1 MYGMMLKTERGSD
14 LMTDKLN
21 AADKIRA
28 ARKKAGLTQQ
38 QLAEHYGIALRTVEA
53 WERGLRKPPEYALP
67 LLLRCIELD
76 FNHAEEPAE
85 HEEVLSAPKKLIF
98 TDPIG
103 KPLKEPVLSAV
114 KRAYADGK
122 VQNLGSDT
130 FDEEDNCRQDPKGKL
145 YLVLEPENYGLDM
158 GLTFY
163 VKEV

>member
-1 MYGMMLKTERGSD
+1 MYGIMLKTENGSD
-14 LMTDKLN
+14 LMTDKLS

-76 FNHAEEPAE
+76 FNHTEEPQTE

-98 TDPIG
+98 TDHIG
-103 KPLKEPVLSAV
+103 KPLKEPVLSALTV
-114 KRAYADGK
+114 QDDPQEPAYDALETAYDDIE
-122 VQNLGSDT
+122 NPIT
-130 FDEEDNCRQDPKGKL
+130 DELLTE
-145 YLVLEPENYGLDM
+145 LEGIINS
-158 GLTFY
+158 
-163 VKEV
+163 

>member
-1 MYGMMLKTERGSD
+1 
-14 LMTDKLN
+14 MTDKLS

-76 FNHAEEPAE
+76 FNHAEEPQTE
-85 HEEVLSAPKKLIF
+85 HEEEVLSAPKQLIF
-98 TDPIG
+98 TDHIG

-122 VQNLGSDT
+122 VQDLGDSKVDQDG
-130 FDEEDNCRQDPKGKL
+130 FYRPDPKGRL
-145 YLVLEPENYGLDM
+145 YMVLEPENYDLDM
-158 GLTFY
+158 GQTFY

>member
-114 KRAYADGK
+114 KRAYDDGK
-122 VQNLGSDT
+122 VQDLGDCT
-130 FDEEDNCRQDPKGKL
+130 VDYDGHYRPDPKGRL
-145 YLVLEPENYGLDM
+145 YMVLEPENYGLDM

>member
-1 MYGMMLKTERGSD
+1 MYGMMLKTEKGSD
-14 LMTDKLN
+14 LMTDKLS

-76 FNHAEEPAE
+76 FNHAEEPQTE
-85 HEEVLSAPKKLIF
+85 HEEVLSAPKQLIF
-98 TDPIG
+98 TDHIG
-103 KPLKEPVLSAV
+103 KPLKEPVLSGV
-114 KRAYADGK
+114 KRAYDDGK
-122 VQNLGSDT
+122 VQFIHVAD
-130 FDEEDNCRQDPKGKL
+130 DEGNQIENPRKGKL
-145 YLVLEPENYGLDM
+145 YMVLAPEEYGLDM
-158 GLTFY
+158 GFEFR

>member
-1 MYGMMLKTERGSD
+1 
-14 LMTDKLN
+14 MTDKEIV
-21 AADKIRA
+21 AEKIRT
-28 ARKKAGLTQQ
+28 ARKQAGLTQQ
-38 QLAEHYGIALRTVEA
+38 QLATRYDIPMRTLES
-53 WERGLRKPPEYALP
+53 WERALRKPPEYVLT

-76 FNHAEEPAE
+76 FNHEDEPA
-85 HEEVLSAPKKLIF
+85 PKQLIF
-98 TDPIG
+98 LDNIG
-103 KPLKEPVLSAV
+103 RPLKEPVLSAV

-122 VQNLGSDT
+122 VQDLGSDT

>member
-1 MYGMMLKTERGSD
+1 MYGMMLKTEKGSD
-14 LMTDKLN
+14 LMTDKLS

-76 FNHAEEPAE
+76 FKHEDEPA
-85 HEEVLSAPKKLIF
+85 PKQLIF
-98 TDPIG
+98 LDNIG
-103 KPLKEPVLSAV
+103 RPLKEPVLSAV

-122 VQNLGSDT
+122 VQDLGNSTVDY
-130 FDEEDNCRQDPKGKL
+130 DGNYRPDPKGRL
-145 YLVLEPENYGLDM
+145 YMVLEPDKYGLDM

>member
-1 MYGMMLKTERGSD
+1 MMLKTEKGSD
-14 LMTDKLN
+14 LMTDKLS

-76 FNHAEEPAE
+76 FNHELAE
-85 HEEVLSAPKKLIF
+85 HEQNLSAPKKLIF
-98 TDPIG
+98 TDHIG

-122 VQNLGSDT
+122 VQDLGNSTVDY
-130 FDEEDNCRQDPKGKL
+130 DGNYRPDPKGKL
-145 YLVLEPENYGLDM
+145 YMVLEPENYGLDM
-158 GLTFY
+158 GQTFY

>member
-1 MYGMMLKTERGSD
+1 
-14 LMTDKLN
+14 MTDKLS

-76 FNHAEEPAE
+76 FNHVEEPAE
-85 HEEVLSAPKKLIF
+85 QEEVLSAPKQLIF
-98 TDPIG
+98 TDHIG

-114 KRAYADGK
+114 KREIY
-122 VQNLGSDT
+122 VLG
-130 FDEEDNCRQDPKGKL
+130 Q
-145 YLVLEPENYGLDM
+145 V
-158 GLTFY
+158 
-163 VKEV
+163 

>member
-1 MYGMMLKTERGSD
+1 
-14 LMTDKLN
+14 MTDKEIV
-21 AADKIRA
+21 AEKIRT
-28 ARKKAGLTQQ
+28 ARKQAGLTQQ
-38 QLAEHYGIALRTVEA
+38 QLATRYDIPMRTLES
-53 WERGLRKPPEYALP
+53 WERALRKPPEYVLT

-76 FNHAEEPAE
+76 FNHEDEPAE
-85 HEEVLSAPKKLIF
+85 QEEVLSAPKKLIF
-98 TDPIG
+98 TDHIG